1 MTHEKHHESRS
12 RGAARVWLCGF
23 EHRYGLDV
31 WVCETEAIAYAVLA
45 EACRRSWAEARE
57 LDADF
62 VHDED
67 EPPLPVAPPTEDRE
81 AVRSYFAVMN
91 DADPMEAYW
100 IEPQDVLR
108 SDPSGVEPSDPGTA
122 KPCVGTGSPT
132 DRVGPSRR

>member
-1 MTHEKHHESRS
+1 MTEEKNHRSRS

-31 WVCETEAIAYAVLA
+31 WVCETEGTAYAVLA
-45 EACRRSWAEARE
+45 GACRRSWAEARA

-67 EPPLPVAPPTEDRE
+67 EPPLPETPPPGDRDV
-81 AVRSYFAVMN
+81 VRSYFAVMN
-91 DADPMEAYW
+91 DADPMEVFW

-108 SDPSGVEPSDPGTA
+108 STGEASGPGTA
-122 KPCVGTGSPT
+122 RPCLGTRPRADEVGSAGGV
-132 DRVGPSRR
+132 R